1 MVSDSY
7 SSPTRRNHCPGG
19 KTQLRMEKWPHPFS
33 GTSSLYPELPKGLIL
48 SSASTVKDLSHQ
60 PTALTVLPLRE
71 VPDGNQETIKV
82 YVPFSISDLSMA
94 EDKLGSFS
102 EDPERFTKE
111 FTLLVSE
118 IFWSHL
124 GGLTDFTILLLH
136 PWGKPGYNT
145 GSLSQTGP
153 CSAPTED

>member
-1 MVSDSY
+1 M
-7 SSPTRRNHCPGG
+7 
-19 KTQLRMEKWPHPFS
+19 
-33 GTSSLYPELPKGLIL
+33 YPELPKGLIL

-102 EDPERFTKE
+102 EDPERFTKV
-111 FTLLVSE
+111 FTRLVRSKD
-118 IFWSHL
+118 
-124 GGLTDFTILLLH
+124 LT
-136 PWGKPGYNT
+136 GKTYRFYYPIA
-145 GSLSQTGP
+145 
-153 CSAPTED
+153 APQRKSRV